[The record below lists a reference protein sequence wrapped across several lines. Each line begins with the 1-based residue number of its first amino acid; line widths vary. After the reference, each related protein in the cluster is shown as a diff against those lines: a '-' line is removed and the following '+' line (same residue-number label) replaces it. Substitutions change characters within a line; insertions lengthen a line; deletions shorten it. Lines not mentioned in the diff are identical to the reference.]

1 MSFSE
6 WVQVSGLLL
15 LALAAAW
22 TFGDHFG
29 IGPALAVGAALLV
42 GIGVLL
48 EHTKGV

>member
-22 TFGDHFG
+22 LVGDRFG
-29 IGPALAVGAALLV
+29 IASALAVGAALLV

>member
-22 TFGDHFG
+22 MFGDHFG
-29 IGPALAVGAALLV
+29 IGPALAVGAALLM